1 MASVLVRL
9 VNQFDP
15 PERRATVATATCCSC
30 CCCCCCVV
38 SMVGTT
44 TFTAINLPASAK
56 AHGQQSA
63 TGRAVGAG
71 FALCIFLP
79 VIGIGLSLDFL
90 AGNSG
95 TGTGGTGGVFLFCA
109 FALLILGAI
118 LSALYRSTGE
128 KHPAIAGFSVAAIGA
143 VAAIGEGLLVLWGIF
158 GSRAGGFV
166 FVLYV
171 ILVAGG
177 AALAVYLGNRVR
189 WPRY

>member
-1 MASVLVRL
+1 MAAALVRL
-9 VNQFDP
+9 VDQFDP
-15 PERRATVATATCCSC
+15 PERRATVATATCCC

-79 VIGIGLSLDFL
+79 VIGIPLSLAL
-90 AGNSG
+90 LTGNNA
-95 TGTGGTGGVFLFCA
+95 TGTGGIVLFCLI
-109 FALLILGAI
+109 ALLILGGI
-118 LSALYRSTGE
+118 LSALYSSTGE
-128 KHPAIAGFSVAAIGA
+128 KHPVIAGSAIAAVGAAVSV
-143 VAAIGEGLLVLWGIF
+143 GEGLFVIWGLF
-158 GSRAGGFV
+158 TSAGGL
-166 FVLYV
+166 FVLIVYV
-171 ILVAGG
+171 ILLAGG
-177 AALAVYLGNRVR
+177 VAIAVNLGDRVR